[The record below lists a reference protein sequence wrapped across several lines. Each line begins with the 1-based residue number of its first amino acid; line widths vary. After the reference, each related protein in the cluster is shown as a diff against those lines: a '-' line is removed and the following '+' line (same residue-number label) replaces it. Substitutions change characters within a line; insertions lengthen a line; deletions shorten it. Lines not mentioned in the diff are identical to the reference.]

1 MTTIGAILALLR
13 DMQPPSDGSAR
24 PSLRV
29 AEGLSASGS
38 WGSRLDPRPADSAW
52 LARAEPTCIGAA
64 PGGCRDHEAVTEI
77 RSKPMRDSRRRPPVP
92 SAMAA
97 RRLAVA
103 LHLIHPPPAGGSGQA
118 VASWN
123 ETDEGSGAGRA
134 PVGKRWIF

>member
-1 MTTIGAILALLR
+1 MTPIGAILAMLR

-24 PSLRV
+24 PSLGV
-29 AEGLSASGS
+29 GEGLSASGS
-38 WGSRLDPRPADSAW
+38 WGSRLDPRPADSAC

-97 RRLAVA
+97 RRLAVP
-103 LHLIHPPPAGGSGQA
+103 LHLIDPSSPCWWLWAGGG
-118 VASWN
+118 
-123 ETDEGSGAGRA
+123 ELGRD
-134 PVGKRWIF
+134 RWRERPRGRGGG